1 MIVVLTERVL
11 DFLDIIPI
19 RTICKQ
25 MWESQETFQI
35 YPPSWGHVIR
45 GSRLCTVHVGLNE
58 VTSELFSP
66 VMASKC
72 FSSCGHFLKPRQ
84 NLSTVLRFPGRASYC
99 YAQLRAPRSMTKTP
113 VACFH
118 TCYQS
123 NTVGSSSE
131 VELTSVRY
139 PHIQR
144 GDYAKVSEMTSG
156 SVRS

>member
-35 YPPSWGHVIR
+35 PAILGPRDPW
-45 GSRLCTVHVGLNE
+45 CTVHVGLNE

-72 FSSCGHFLKPRQ
+72 FSSCGHFLKPWQ
-84 NLSTVLRFPGRASYC
+84 NLSTVLRFPGRASYW

-123 NTVGSSSE
+123 STVGSSSE

-144 GDYAKVSEMTSG
+144 GDYAKVSKMTSG